1 MGIRFRKDGEI
12 VDSMG
17 NLEVPPSH
25 EQKHYHYDG
34 GNPPSKHPDDIK
46 EGKTVYELPKLNPQY
61 TKEYDDSFRGKVD
74 DFINPGQDI
83 NIHLPEN
90 NLKAL
95 LAIREELVEVKLENK
110 ILTSKLKQIYL
121 ITNSN

>member
-34 GNPPSKHPDDIK
+34 GNPPSKHPEDVK
-46 EGKTVYELPKLNPQY
+46 ARLNPQF
-61 TKEYDDSFRGKVD
+61 TDADQALDDYEINQFRGKVD
-74 DFINPGQDI
+74 DFINPG
-83 NIHLPEN
+83 N

-95 LAIREELVEVKLENK
+95 LAVREELVEVKLENK

-121 ITNSN
+121 ITNSK

>member
-46 EGKTVYELPKLNPQY
+46 EGKQVYVLPKLNPQF
-61 TKEYDDSFRGKVD
+61 TKELNSSFKGKVD
-74 DFINPGQDI
+74 DFINPGQDM
-83 NIHLPEN
+83 NITEN

-95 LAIREELVEVKLENK
+95 LAVREELVEVRLENE

-121 ITNSN
+121 ITNSK

>member
-34 GNPPSKHPDDIK
+34 GNPPSKHPEDVK
-46 EGKTVYELPKLNPQY
+46 ARLNPQF

-74 DFINPGQDI
+74 DFINPGQDM
-83 NIHLPEN
+83 NITEN

-95 LAIREELVEVKLENK
+95 LAVREELVEVKLENE
-110 ILTSKLKQIYL
+110 ILSSKLKQIYL
-121 ITNSN
+121 ITNSK